1 MKFIHLLILFLL
13 AVAASA
19 QNTADDEYA
28 NIVPNPSFELYD
40 GPPIGWF
47 YKGAHYTEVM
57 KYWSAATV
65 ASPDVFGP
73 RVRVP
78 STWAEKGFGEKIPRT
93 GHSMSGIT
101 VYGCDEGKPHCREY
115 IQIQLA
121 EALVIGQ
128 NYHAE
133 MWVSHL
139 PRSLQCNNL
148 GFYFSE
154 SKISEITDGVLNLK
168 PHVFADDIA
177 ETHQQNWVKI
187 SGKFQADTEAN
198 YLLIGNFFPD
208 SLTQIKS
215 FCNDHLKYAYYYIE
229 DVLVKKLPPILPIP
243 VKEDDLTKEILEE
256 GKIIRLK
263 NIFFEFDQAELLPRS
278 YVELRKL
285 LKIMRENPNMIIE
298 IQGHTD
304 SFGSDFYN
312 LELSR
317 KRAAAVVE
325 FLNRNKIET
334 QRTRFKGFGSQQ
346 PIAPNDTEE
355 GRQLNR
361 RVEFLI
367 IKKA

>member
-1 MKFIHLLILFLL
+1 MKSIHLFILLFCSLS
-13 AVAASA
+13 AFA
-19 QNTADDEYA
+19 QNAVEDEYA
-28 NIVPNPSFELYD
+28 NIVPNPGFELYA

-47 YKGAHYTEVM
+47 YKGDHYTEVM

-78 STWAEKGFGEKIPRT
+78 DTWAEKGFGKKIPRS

-121 EALVIGQ
+121 ETLVVGQ

-139 PRSLQCNNL
+139 PRSLQSNNL

-154 SKISEITDGVLNLK
+154 NKVSEITDGVLPFQ
-168 PHVFADDIA
+168 PHVFSEEIIDAQW
-177 ETHQQNWVKI
+177 TSWVKVN
-187 SGKFQADTEAN
+187 GKFQADAEAN

-208 SLTQIKS
+208 SLTQTKT
-215 FCNDHLKYAYYYIE
+215 FCDDHLKYAYYYIE

-243 VKEDDLTKEILEE
+243 VKEDDLSKEILEE
-256 GKIIRLK
+256 GKMIRLK
-263 NIFFEFDQAELLPRS
+263 DVFFEFDQAELLPRS
-278 YVELRKL
+278 FMELRKL
-285 LKIMRENPNMIIE
+285 LKIMRENPQMVIE
-298 IQGHTD
+298 IRGHTD
-304 SFGSDFYN
+304 SWGKDFYN
-312 LELSR
+312 LSLSE
-317 KRAAAVVE
+317 KRAKAVVE
-325 FLNRNKIET
+325 YLNRHKIET
-334 QRTRFKGFGSQQ
+334 GRTKYKGFGSQQ
-346 PIAPNDTEE
+346 PIAENETKE
-355 GRQLNR
+355 GRKMNR

-367 IKKA
+367 LKK